1 MKKMLAA
8 LLCLLIVI
16 SMVLVACGGKD
27 SAQIG
32 ETSTSPTDETTT
44 QTNAPTTTEEPA
56 QTTDETTGETTEAA
70 PEETTEPS
78 TEEPTE
84 ETYYTP
90 VPQPTDPPA
99 GGTDVPAPPPSD
111 GDYSALADFLSDAAF
126 IGDSVT
132 LKLRNYHMATG
143 YMGGVTFLCQ
153 GSYSVAHA
161 VNNSMYLSYQGQD
174 MTPQDALAACG
185 AKKVFIQLGM
195 NDIALWG
202 IDSTMGSWAKLIENI
217 RAKNPDMAIYIQ
229 SGTPI
234 YTAGQIGDLNNKNMD
249 AYNARLAEF
258 AQANG
263 CHFINLAPYFKDSS
277 NGLAEAY
284 CSDQYV
290 HFTDT
295 ACKLWLDLIK
305 DYLGI

>member
-1 MKKMLAA
+1 MKKIIAA
-8 LLCLLIVI
+8 LLCLLII
-16 SMVLVACGGKD
+16 CMVLTACGEKN
-27 SAQIG
+27 SAEMN
-32 ETSTSPTDETTT
+32 ETSAAQNDETTA
-44 QTNAPTTTEEPA
+44 QTDAPTTTEEPA
-56 QTTDETTGETTEAA
+56 QTTEGTT
-70 PEETTEPS
+70 EETTEVPTEESTEES
-78 TEEPTE
+78 TEEPPE

-90 VPQPTDPPA
+90 VPQPTEPPA
-99 GGTDVPAPPPSD
+99 VGTDVPAPPASN

-161 VNNSMYLSYQGQD
+161 VNDSMYLSYQGQD

-202 IDSTMGSWAKLIENI
+202 IDSTISSWAKLVANI
-217 RAKNPDMAIYIQ
+217 RAKNPDIAIYIQ

-234 YTAGQIGDLNNKNMD
+234 YAAGQIGDLNNKNMD
-249 AYNARLAEF
+249 AYNARLEEF
-258 AQANG
+258 ANANG

-290 HFTDT
+290 HFTDS

>member
-16 SMVLVACGGKD
+16 SMVLTACGGKD
-27 SAQIG
+27 SAQTG

-56 QTTDETTGETTEAA
+56 QITDETTGETTEAA
-70 PEETTEPS
+70 PEETTEPP

-90 VPQPTDPPA
+90 VPQPIDPPA
-99 GGTDVPAPPPSD
+99 GGTDVPTPPPSD
-111 GDYSALADFLSDAAF
+111 GDYRALADFLSDAAF

-161 VNNSMYLSYQGQD
+161 VNDSMYLSYQGQD

-217 RAKNPDMAIYIQ
+217 RAKNPDIAIYIQ

>member
-1 MKKMLAA
+1 M
-8 LLCLLIVI
+8 
-16 SMVLVACGGKD
+16 
-27 SAQIG
+27 
-32 ETSTSPTDETTT
+32 
-44 QTNAPTTTEEPA
+44 
-56 QTTDETTGETTEAA
+56 
-70 PEETTEPS
+70 
-78 TEEPTE
+78 
-84 ETYYTP
+84 
-90 VPQPTDPPA
+90 PQPTEPPA
-99 GGTDVPAPPPSD
+99 AGADVLEPPASN
-111 GDYSALADFLSDAAF
+111 GDYAALADFLSDAAF

-132 LKLRNYHMATG
+132 LKLRNYHMSTG

-202 IDSTMGSWAKLIENI
+202 IDSTMNSWGKLIENI
-217 RAKNPDMAIYIQ
+217 RSKNPDITIYIQ

-234 YTAGQIGDLNNKNMD
+234 YSAGQIGDLNNKNMD
-249 AYNARLAEF
+249 AYNARLADF

-263 CHFINLAPYFKDSS
+263 CNFINLAPYFKDSS
-277 NGLAEAY
+277 NGLAAAY